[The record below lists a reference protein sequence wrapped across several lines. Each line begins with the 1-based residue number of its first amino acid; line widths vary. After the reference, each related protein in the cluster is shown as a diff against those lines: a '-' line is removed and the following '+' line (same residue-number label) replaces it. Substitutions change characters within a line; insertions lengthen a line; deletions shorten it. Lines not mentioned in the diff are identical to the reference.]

1 MSETTPKYWQ
11 SLAARDVDPALLERS
26 RNEFAEELPVGVAAQ
41 PADQSSRRDF
51 FKVMGLSAAAA
62 MVACQR
68 APVQKAVPFL
78 TKPDELTPGLALWYA
93 STCGACSAQCGVLLK
108 TRDGR
113 PIKVEGNAE
122 HPVSRGGVCAVGQAS
137 VLSLYDANRSRWPSV
152 GGTKATWASLDQT
165 VTAGLREV
173 AEEGRA
179 IRLVLPWV
187 LGPTA
192 EAAVA
197 RFLAAFPTARTVR
210 YDATGEVEAIAEA
223 HRLTHGVRVVPD
235 YRFDQSKVIASF
247 GADFLGTW
255 VSPVAFTRQYSAARD
270 AAGTRE
276 MSRHWQLEPLMTLT
290 GASADK
296 RVPVAASDLVPA
308 LAGLVKRLAQKAGRV
323 VEGLSGVPA
332 PRMDASVLNTL
343 AAELWAAKEKALVV
357 CGGDEPAA
365 QVLANLANELLGN
378 AGITVSVSGGL
389 TLDAGAMGFGE
400 LLAELEAKQV
410 GAVLFHGVNPAY
422 THPRGEALAG
432 LLKDVAVTVSTSDRL
447 DETASLVRFHAPD
460 HTPLESWGD
469 AEPRRGVLSLRQPV
483 VSPLHETR
491 GTMESLLKW
500 AGVEQSHHDFLRAR
514 WEAEVFPRANVAT
527 GFQAFWDE
535 AVRQGVAAVLPQP
548 ATTESPAFRPESVAA
563 ALAGRVVVAD
573 EGLELV
579 LYQKVGSRDGA
590 LANNGWLQ
598 EMPDPISKATWGNYL
613 CVAPATAAKLGIS
626 DGQVVRVSTGGKTL
640 AVPALVQPG
649 THPRA
654 LGLAMGYGRTKV
666 GRIGNAVGENAFVLA
681 SSTNGK
687 VRRAALGV
695 KLEVTPET
703 RPLALSQIHASMEG
717 RGLVRE
723 AELAEFLANP
733 RAGNE
738 VEGGHGG
745 GHPLSIWSGHEY
757 KGHKWALAV
766 DLSAC
771 TGCSA
776 CVVSCQAENNIPI
789 VGEDEALRQ
798 REMHWMR
805 IDRYYEGEPDAPR
818 VVHQPMMCQHCE
830 NAPCETVCP
839 VLATVHSTE
848 GLNQQ
853 VYNRCVGTRYCAN
866 NCPTKVRRF
875 NWFDYKHDEP
885 LERLVLNPD
894 VVVRTRGVMEKCSL
908 CVQRIHEG
916 KAEAKREGRELR
928 DGDIRTACQ
937 QSCPARAIHFG
948 DINDPNS
955 DVAKLAKS
963 GRAYRLL
970 EEINIGPAVTYLT
983 KVRNTGNGSAE

>member
-11 SLAARDVDPALLERS
+11 SLAARAGDPAVLERS

-41 PADQSSRRDF
+41 PPDASSRRDF

-78 TKPDELTPGLALWYA
+78 TKPDELTPGLSLWYA

-152 GGTKATWASLDQT
+152 GGTKATWASLDQA
-165 VTAGLREV
+165 VTEGLRKV

-187 LGPTA
+187 MGPTA

-210 YDATGEVEAIAEA
+210 YDATGELEAIAEA

-235 YRFDQSKVIASF
+235 YRFDQAKIIASF

-255 VSPVAFTRQYSAARD
+255 VSPVAFTRQYSTARD

-276 MSRHWQLEPLMTLT
+276 MARHWQLEPLMTLT

-296 RVPVAASDLVPA
+296 RVPVAASDMVPA
-308 LAGLVKRLAQKAGRV
+308 LAGLVKRLAQKAGRA
-323 VEGLSGVPA
+323 VEGLSGVPVS
-332 PRMDASVLNTL
+332 RVDASVLNTL
-343 AAELWAAKEKALVV
+343 ADELWAAKEKALVV
-357 CGGDEPAA
+357 CGGDEPVA

-378 AGITVSVSGGL
+378 AGTTVSVSGGL
-389 TLDAGAMGFGE
+389 TLDAGAMGLGE

-422 THPRGEALAG
+422 THPRGEALAE
-432 LLKDVAVTVSTSDRL
+432 LLKDVAVTVATSDRL

-491 GTMESLLKW
+491 GTVESLLKW

-514 WEAEVFPRANVAT
+514 WEAEIFPRANVAT

-535 AVRQGVAAVLPQP
+535 AVRQGVAVVLPQP

-563 ALAGRVVVAD
+563 ALAGTAAAD

-579 LYQKVGSRDGA
+579 LYQKVGLRDGT

-613 CVAPATAAKLGIS
+613 CVAPATATKLGIS

-681 SSTNGK
+681 PFNNGK
-687 VRRAALGV
+687 VRHAALGV
-695 KLEVTPET
+695 TLEVTPET
-703 RPLALSQIHASMEG
+703 RPLALSQTHASMEG

-723 AELAEFLANP
+723 AELAAFLANP

-738 VEGGHGG
+738 QEGGHGG

-818 VVHQPMMCQHCE
+818 VVHQPMMCQHCD

-908 CVQRIHEG
+908 CVQRIQEG
-916 KAEAKREGRELR
+916 KAEAKRDGRELR

-937 QSCPARAIHFG
+937 QSCPAQAIHFG

-983 KVRNTGNGSAE
+983 KIRNTGNGSAE

>member
-11 SLAARDVDPALLERS
+11 SLAARAGDPGLLEQS
-26 RNEFAEELPVGVAAQ
+26 RNEFAEELPVGVAAR
-41 PADQSSRRDF
+41 PPDASSRRDF

-78 TKPDELTPGLALWYA
+78 VKPDELTPGLALWYA
-93 STCGACSAQCGVLLK
+93 TTCGACSANCGVLLK

-113 PIKVEGNAE
+113 PIKVEGNEE

-137 VLSLYDANRSRWPSV
+137 VLSLYDASRSRGPAVAGNRAS
-152 GGTKATWASLDQT
+152 WADVDSGVSEGLKK
-165 VTAGLREV
+165 VAG
-173 AEEGRA
+173 EGKA

-210 YDATGEVEAIAEA
+210 FDATGELEAIAEA
-223 HRLTHGVRVVPD
+223 YRLTHGARVVPD
-235 YRFDQSKVIASF
+235 YRFDNAKVIASF

-255 VSPVAFTRQYSAARD
+255 VSPVAFTRQYTSARD
-270 AAGTRE
+270 ASGKRE
-276 MSRHWQLEPLMTLT
+276 MARHWQFEPLMSLT

-296 RVPVAASDLVPA
+296 RVPVAPSDVVPA
-308 LAGLVKRLAQKAGRV
+308 LAALVKRLAEKAGRT
-323 VEGLSGVPA
+323 VEGLAGVAATQVPA
-332 PRMDASVLNTL
+332 DVLETL
-343 AAELWAAKEKALVV
+343 AGELWAAKEKALVV

-365 QVLANLANELLGN
+365 QVLAAVANELLGN
-378 AGITVSVSGGL
+378 AGTTVSVSGGVS
-389 TLDAGAMGFGE
+389 LDAGAMTFGE

-410 GAVLFHGVNPAY
+410 GAVLFHGVNPVYA
-422 THPRGEALAG
+422 HPKGESLAG
-432 LLKDVAVTVSTSDRL
+432 LLKDVAVTVATSDRL

-483 VSPLHETR
+483 VAPLHETR
-491 GTMESLLKW
+491 ATVESLLKW
-500 AGVEQSHHDFLRAR
+500 AGAEQSHYDFLRAR

-535 AVRQGVAAVLPQP
+535 AVRQGVVVVLPQP
-548 ATTESPAFRPESVAA
+548 AATEAPAFRPESVAA
-563 ALAGRVVVAD
+563 ALAGPSTAAG
-573 EGLELV
+573 ELELV
-579 LYQKVGSRDGA
+579 LYQKVGLRDGA
-590 LANNGWLQ
+590 LANNGWLH

-613 CVAPATAAKLGIS
+613 CVAPSTASKLGIS
-626 DGQVVRVSTGGKTL
+626 DGQVVEVSTGGKTL

-666 GRIGNAVGENAFVLA
+666 GRIGNEVGENAFGSA
-681 SSTNGK
+681 SFTNGK
-687 VRRAALGV
+687 VRRSALGV
-695 KLEVTPET
+695 RLKVTPANE
-703 RPLALSQIHASMEG
+703 PLALSQTHASMEG
-717 RGLVRE
+717 RALVRE

-733 RAGNE
+733 SAGNE
-738 VEGGHGG
+738 KEEEGGSHK
-745 GHPLSIWSGHEY
+745 LSIWSGHEY

-789 VGEDEALRQ
+789 VGEDEARRQ

-839 VLATVHSTE
+839 VLATVHSSE

-875 NWFDYKHDEP
+875 NWFDYEHDEP
-885 LERLVLNPD
+885 IERMVLNPD
-894 VVVRTRGVMEKCSL
+894 VVVRSRGVMEKCSM
-908 CVQRIHEG
+908 CVQRIQEG
-916 KAEAKREGRELR
+916 KALAKREGRELR

-937 QSCPARAIHFG
+937 QSCPANAIHFG

-970 EEINIGPAVTYLT
+970 EDINIGPSVTYLT
-983 KVRNTGNGSAE
+983 KIRNTGNGSAE